1 MIGYYAHHHGS
12 GHVTR
17 AASIARALRDV
28 GESTTVLSSRDPLP
42 DFTVDEWVSLPLDVN
57 SAAPV
62 DPTVN
67 GLLHWAPTDVAG
79 LTERMAVI
87 AEWLARHRPRL
98 VVVDVSVEV
107 ALFVRLAGIPVVVI
121 AMPGTR
127 GDPVHR
133 LAYDA
138 ATAIVAPWSLEMYD
152 PDWLHPFAHKT
163 FYVGAISRFEGRE
176 PAATGVGP
184 NVLVLGGAG
193 GTALTRVD
201 VDRAAVANPD
211 YDWQSAGV
219 DAASWI
225 DDIWPALCSASVV
238 ITHAGQNAVAD
249 IACAA
254 RPAIVV
260 PQGRPFDEQVATGD
274 ALASSGAA
282 VVASEWPASTEWQAL
297 IDKALALDP
306 VRWQQLRV
314 EGAAARAASVLTER
328 VVPR

>member
-12 GHVTR
+12 GHVAR

-28 GESTTVLSSRDPLP
+28 GESTTVLSSRDPLRESA
-42 DFTVDEWVSLPLDVN
+42 VDDSVSLPLDVDTAD
-57 SAAPV
+57 SV
-62 DPTVN
+62 DATA
-67 GLLHWAPTDVAG
+67 GGFLHWAPTDVTG

-138 ATAIVAPWSLEMYD
+138 ATAIVAPWSQELYD

-176 PAATGVGP
+176 SAATDVRP

-193 GTALTRVD
+193 GTALTRAD
-201 VDRAAVANPD
+201 VDRAAAANPD

-225 DDIWPALCSASVV
+225 DDIWPTLCSASVV
-238 ITHAGQNAVAD
+238 ITHAGQNAIAD

-260 PQGRPFDEQVATGD
+260 PQERPFGEQVASGD

-282 VVASEWPASTEWQAL
+282 VVATEWPAPTEWQAL

-306 VRWQQLRV
+306 AGWQQLRI
-314 EGAAARAASVLTER
+314 EGATARTASVLTER